1 MPPVLCGPTE
11 PPSSA
16 STPFDD
22 SLVEAR
28 TGDVVD
34 IGRLLESFRP
44 YLAAIARE
52 ELPSDLGGKLGA
64 SDVVQDTIIKGLERF
79 PQFEG
84 ATREEFARWL
94 RSILRNHLANVI
106 EAWNAQ
112 KRDVSREQPGNSGI
126 ADSSRASPSSALLSR
141 EEWERLESALSVL
154 PDESRTVI
162 LLRHRD
168 DRTFAQIGAGIGKS
182 EEAARKIWVRA
193 VERLQHAL
201 ERSPR

>member
-1 MPPVLCGPTE
+1 MPSVLCGPTE

-16 STPFDD
+16 STPFDE
-22 SLVEAR
+22 SLIEAR
-28 TGDVVD
+28 GGDAVD

-84 ATREEFARWL
+84 TTREEFARWL
-94 RSILRNHLANVI
+94 RAILRNHLANVI

-126 ADSSRASPSSALLSR
+126 ADSSRTSPSSALLSR
-141 EEWERLESALSVL
+141 EEWERLESALSIL

-168 DRTFAQIGAGIGKS
+168 DRTFAQIGAAIGKS

-201 ERSPR
+201 ERSSR